1 MHPWASRKEHQ
12 TGEQKDKDL
21 SPIENKRKRE
31 RGGRKEEGKEE
42 GRRGY
47 QNPQEGQD
55 LFIVCSSKRTAGITH
70 SQIESRPKSVG
81 TKWAETWTKE
91 RRE

>member
-1 MHPWASRKEHQ
+1 
-12 TGEQKDKDL
+12 L

-42 GRRGY
+42 GRRGN

-55 LFIVCSSKRTAGITH
+55 LFIVYSSKRTAGITH
-70 SQIESRPKSVG
+70 SQIESSLKVWNQMS
-81 TKWAETWTKE
+81 
-91 RRE
+91 

>member
-1 MHPWASRKEHQ
+1 
-12 TGEQKDKDL
+12 L

-70 SQIESRPKSVG
+70 NQRESGPKSVG
-81 TKWAETWTKE
+81 TKRAENMNQGAEGIVKFT
-91 RRE
+91 